1 MEKRTAKIYLVEN
14 CYNNSNKV
22 YIGKTI
28 NSRKYDHKKTYGD
41 GIKYTIIDETDG
53 IEYEKWEPLESYW
66 IEQFKQWGFEI
77 MNIRMK
83 GGSGPLFHTL
93 ETKTKM
99 SKPKPN
105 TSEALKGIP
114 KPSVSEALKGIS
126 RPYVSKKF
134 KGVKLTEEHI
144 ENLKKG
150 HSKKDKSFYKS
161 EKWLSCLKKPICQ
174 YNLNGDFIAEWT
186 SVTEAAIILKIGQ
199 PNISS
204 CLSGKQKTA
213 YKYVWKYKE

>member
-1 MEKRTAKIYLVEN
+1 MIKIYVLEK
-14 CYNNSNKV
+14 NSIPF
-22 YIGKTI
+22 YIGKAKDATR
-28 NSRKYDHKKTYGD
+28 RKHAHRRTYGLD
-41 GIKYTIIDETDG
+41 IQSYIIDEVEDW
-53 IEYEKWEPLESYW
+53 KFWESYW